1 MSAQQKIEA
10 RLSQLINTGDIPSLV
25 QTCEEAE
32 LKYYQDANARPSP
45 FFYSSWLL
53 SLLIQN
59 DLENARFLWKR
70 IHKDTKKNSNE
81 LKAVWKIGQG
91 MWNRDPAAVYQ
102 ALTTYSWDTSLVP
115 LVNVLAGTKS
125 FSSTSSSWSCSY
137 AALVVTCTNA
147 TTTCVRSTETYRHR
161 MFTLVAKGYTNISL
175 NDTANFLGMD
185 PATTKTCKCLLFVK
199 IAIEEDTLVVLYR
212 TNQTKAKANS
222 AYTSFF

>member
-115 LVNVLAGTKS
+115 LVNVLA
-125 FSSTSSSWSCSY
+125 
-137 AALVVTCTNA
+137 
-147 TTTCVRSTETYRHR
+147 ETYRHR

-185 PATTKTCKCLLFVK
+185 PATTKTFVESRGWLFDAASQTLTPK
-199 IAIEEDTLVVLYR
+199 KPEAPTQAAAKSGGLDRLKKLADDTLFLEL
-212 TNQTKAKANS
+212 N
-222 AYTSFF
+222 